1 MDPIDINNIKN
12 ILPHRYPFLLVDRVL
27 DLDVAEKLIHAV
39 KNVTVNE
46 PYFNGHFP
54 DQPVMPGVLMI
65 EALAQA
71 AGILLDSF
79 LEGDKRAFLSS
90 VDTARFKRMVV
101 PGDQLNLQVK
111 YIRHRG
117 SFYKF
122 DAIATVDGDIACT
135 CELMVSLLP
144 QPI

>member
-27 DLDVAEKLIHAV
+27 DLDDGGKVIHAV

-71 AGILLDSF
+71 AGILLNSF
-79 LEGDKRAFLSS
+79 LVGDKRAFLSS
-90 VDTARFKRMVV
+90 VDSARFKRMVV

-122 DAIATVDGDIACT
+122 DAVATVDGDIACS

>member
-27 DLDVAEKLIHAV
+27 DLDAEEKVIHAV

-46 PYFNGHFP
+46 PCFTGHFP

-65 EALAQA
+65 EALAQT
-71 AGILLDSF
+71 AGILLN
-79 LEGDKRAFLSS
+79 LCLVGDTRAFLASIDS
-90 VDTARFKRMVV
+90 ARFKRIVV
-101 PGDQLNLQVK
+101 PGDQLNLQVR

-117 SFYKF
+117 IFYKF
-122 DAIATVDGDIACT
+122 DAIASVDGDIACT
-135 CELMVSLLP
+135 CELMLSLQP